1 MSIKLGEK
9 STSHL
14 PLPPPPAP
22 QKWISNP
29 LLPGGEPLQLYLFSH
44 LWVIYPGVWVLTIP
58 HLCPSYSFCYGSFLF
73 LKKIYDDDIGI
84 LFFFGHAAHG
94 ILVPW
99 PGMESESPVSKV
111 WNLNHWTTR
120 EFPCGSF
127 FISLDVEDLLCWS
140 SGLPHL

>member
-14 PLPPPPAP
+14 PLLPPGTSEVDLKPIASWGRTSAIVFILPVVGHLSRGMGLAYTTSLP
-22 QKWISNP
+22 F
-29 LLPGGEPLQLYLFSH
+29 LLIL
-44 LWVIYPGVWVLTIP
+44 LW
-58 HLCPSYSFCYGSFLF
+58 FLPF
-73 LKKIYDDDIGI
+73 LKKNLWCWYRHT
-84 LFFFGHAAHG
+84 FFFGHAAPG
-94 ILVPW
+94 ILVPG
-99 PGMESESPVSKV
+99 PGMESASPVSKV